1 MRLTLTSVPR
11 PPSSRLKPTL
21 ETKFHIDYDWWRREN
36 RDLKAYLISHLPPE
50 KRAQFEGNAPQE
62 LIDWIDPE
70 TAEVRRLDALQHAI
84 AQAANDPNFLSEHT
98 PLVDAVFRVFLA
110 NGNKPLSAEELSRY
124 LPRRSPQ
131 LILRTLSS
139 PTVYKGIRP
148 VADE

>member
-1 MRLTLTSVPR
+1 
-11 PPSSRLKPTL
+11 
-21 ETKFHIDYDWWRREN
+21 
-36 RDLKAYLISHLPPE
+36 
-50 KRAQFEGNAPQE
+50 
-62 LIDWIDPE
+62 
-70 TAEVRRLDALQHAI
+70 VRRLDALQHAI